1 MLVLSFSGGSSSYAA
16 VIRWYLRPNVLPNPD
31 KPEPIG
37 ANQKDVSRKAAKEI
51 LRLVLIPMI
60 LLFFASLASLRE
72 KKIFTSLAG
81 I

>member
-1 MLVLSFSGGSSSYAA
+1 MSA

-37 ANQKDVSRKAAKEI
+37 PNQQDVSRKAAKEI

-60 LLFFASLASLRE
+60 LLFFASLAASRE
-72 KKIFTSLAG
+72 NFYQFGKKLIS
-81 I
+81 